1 MKITINLTAL
11 LTVVF
16 ITLKILN
23 LITWPW
29 LWVLSPLWIPPAIAL
44 TVTITLAI
52 LGLFFLII
60 LILLGVL
67 LEKPLDK

>member
-1 MKITINLTAL
+1 MKLSINLTAL

-16 ITLKILN
+16 IALKILN

-52 LGLFFLII
+52 LSLFFLII
-60 LILLGVL
+60 LVLLGVL
-67 LEKPLDK
+67 LEKTT

>member
-1 MKITINLTAL
+1 MKLSINLTAL

-16 ITLKILN
+16 IALKILN
-23 LITWPW
+23 LITWSW

-52 LGLFFLII
+52 LSLFFLII
-60 LILLGVL
+60 LALLGVL
-67 LEKPLDK
+67 LEKII

>member
-1 MKITINLTAL
+1 MKITINFTAL

-52 LGLFFLII
+52 LSLFFLII
-60 LILLGVL
+60 LDLLVIL
-67 LEKPLDK
+67 LEKNT

>member
-1 MKITINLTAL
+1 MKLSTNLIAPL
-11 LTVVF
+11 AVVF

-52 LGLFFLII
+52 LSLFFLII
-60 LILLGVL
+60 LVLLGVL
-67 LEKPLDK
+67 LEKTT

>member
-1 MKITINLTAL
+1 MKISINLTAL
-11 LTVVF
+11 LTGVF

-29 LWVLSPLWIPPAIAL
+29 LWVLSPLWVPPAIAL

-52 LGLFFLII
+52 LSLFFLII
-60 LILLGVL
+60 LILLGIL
-67 LEKPLDK
+67 LEKNT